1 MTVRHRIGAVHA
13 LLGSIGPTQ
22 ASFERSW
29 PEADVAHLLDGS
41 LYLDRSRGTAD
52 ADEIARRIDQL
63 IRHSAATGAQAI
75 LFTGSF
81 FGDAVRAAAP
91 SVDVPVLTSFQGVIE
106 AALAQTKPI
115 RVLSTAADSTTLLVE
130 ELNSTAAS
138 RNQSIQVTGE
148 VVPGALD
155 ALVDGDGAQHDN
167 RVLDAIGTS
176 DAGQLVVLAQFSM
189 ERVIEQAQAMSK
201 ATVLGPATEGVAH
214 LRMLLG

>member
-13 LLGSIGPTQ
+13 LLGSIDPTQ
-22 ASFERSW
+22 AAFQRGW
-29 PEADVAHLLDGS
+29 PETDVAHLLDGS

-52 ADEIARRIDQL
+52 TDEIARRIDRL

-91 SVDVPVLTSFQGVIE
+91 HVDVPVLTSFQGVIE
-106 AALAQTKPI
+106 TALAKTKPI

-130 ELNSTAAS
+130 EIKDTAAA
-138 RNQSIQVTGE
+138 RNQPIQVAGE

-155 ALVDGDGAQHDN
+155 ALVAGNGAEHDR
-167 RVLDAIGTS
+167 RVLEAIARS
-176 DAGQLVVLAQFSM
+176 NADHVVVLAQFSM
-189 ERVIEQAQAMSK
+189 ERVIGEAQSTSK

-214 LRMLLG
+214 LRTLLG

>member
-13 LLGSIGPTQ
+13 LLGSIDPTQ
-22 ASFERSW
+22 AAFQRGW

-52 ADEIARRIDQL
+52 ADEIARRIDRL
-63 IRHSAATGAQAI
+63 VRHSAATGAQAI

-91 SVDVPVLTSFQGVIE
+91 NVDVPVLTSFQGVIE
-106 AALAQTKPI
+106 AALAEAKPI

-130 ELNSTAAS
+130 ELTDTATA
-138 RNQSIQVTGE
+138 RNQPLQIIGE

-155 ALVDGDGAQHDN
+155 ALVAGDGAEHDR
-167 RVLDAIGTS
+167 RVLAAIDTS
-176 DAGQLVVLAQFSM
+176 DADHVVVLAQFSM
-189 ERVIEQAQAMSK
+189 ERVIDQARSTST
-201 ATVLGPATEGVAH
+201 ATVLGAATAGVAH
-214 LRMLLG
+214 LRTLLG